1 MRLIHKDFNL
11 EIELMENQISVLSIE
26 NKKVY
31 TEVLKDLWNQTQ
43 GQDGRFILSEK
54 DKQLKISKEME
65 CIFNPFCLDCND
77 RKILNRLYQE
87 MRDQADSYCQQEAI
101 KLNTEINRFLD
112 HLLMLMPYAL
122 DYNANLDVS
131 GLFKLYTVEVQS
143 QGETLLQRMTEY
155 LRVMSKI
162 GGVDNYIF
170 VGLKQYL
177 TVEELENLYEFVFYE
192 KINLILVEA
201 VQSPAISGEK
211 GWIIDSDLCIIDL

>member
-1 MRLIHKDFNL
+1 
-11 EIELMENQISVLSIE
+11 
-26 NKKVY
+26 
-31 TEVLKDLWNQTQ
+31 
-43 GQDGRFILSEK
+43 
-54 DKQLKISKEME
+54 
-65 CIFNPFCLDCND
+65 
-77 RKILNRLYQE
+77 
-87 MRDQADSYCQQEAI
+87 
-101 KLNTEINRFLD
+101 
-112 HLLMLMPYAL
+112 MLMPYAL

-162 GGVDNYIF
+162 GGIDNYIF

-192 KINLILVEA
+192 KLNLILVEA